1 MTRPANPQLVA
12 ALVGT
17 ASDLIAEK
25 GPDGVTLKE
34 VAGRHGVTTTT
45 VHYYFGDRDGLMAA
59 VRTAAVETLAAA
71 LTAADAGHATAPAQL
86 RATGRAFADWARQ
99 ASHRYALLFAV
110 TSAGGAETGA
120 PSDEPSDVRRIL
132 HARLREILARGRR
145 RGELTFADAETQASL
160 ALCWLAG
167 VAVVT
172 STPFLPAERQTG
184 VEALFDG
191 ALPAFLAPISR
202 DQADA
207 WPATRQ
213 TAEVTEMRP
222 RRPAERRELSDDELD
237 QVAAAGLQ
245 DGSALDFR
253 QGSS

>member
-34 VAGRHGVTTTT
+34 VAGRLGVTTTT

-59 VRTAAVETLAAA
+59 VRVAAVETLAAA
-71 LTAADAGHATAPAQL
+71 LTVVGAAHATAPAQL
-86 RATGRAFADWARQ
+86 RATGRAFADWAREG
-99 ASHRYALLFAV
+99 SHRYALMFAV
-110 TSAGGAETGA
+110 TSAGSAETGA
-120 PSDEPSDVRRIL
+120 LSDEPPDARRIL
-132 HARLREILARGRR
+132 HARLREILERGRR
-145 RGELTFADAETQASL
+145 RGELTFAEAETQASL

-172 STPFLPAERQTG
+172 STPFVPAEQETG
-184 VEALFDG
+184 VEALLDG
-191 ALPAFLAPISR
+191 ALAALLAPISSVK
-202 DQADA
+202 ADA
-207 WPATRQ
+207 WPAARQ
-213 TAEVTEMRP
+213 TAEVTEIRP
-222 RRPAERRELSDDELD
+222 RRPAETHELSDDELD

-245 DGSALDFR
+245 EGSARDFLH
-253 QGSS
+253 GSP